1 MMWAIVV
8 VAGLGMAIDP
18 VRLGLAVVMLA
29 RRKPVL
35 NLAAF
40 WLGGVVAGI
49 GIAIGVLL
57 LLRDVAL
64 VAIRNLV
71 AVVGQL
77 RAGTFIFEGPRLMI
91 TIGLLSLVLL
101 AVTMARAKAAARV
114 VAGPATTAGD
124 GTAVLV
130 DEQPPQSRFARLGA
144 RTQAMLDGDSIWPAF
159 VVGLITSFPPYEGVV
174 VLAFIMASG
183 AAIGT
188 QFSAFIIFTLMVL
201 AVIEIPL
208 VCYLV
213 VPQKT
218 EAVMLR
224 IQHWLRT
231 YRQQIAQVILGFTGV
246 VFLTQG
252 LVAL

>member
-1 MMWAIVV
+1 VV

-29 RRKPVL
+29 RRKPML
-35 NLAAF
+35 NLFAF
-40 WLGGVVAGI
+40 WLGGIVAGAS
-49 GIAIGVLL
+49 IAVAVLVFM
-57 LLRDVAL
+57 RDVAL
-64 VAIRNLV
+64 MAIRNLV
-71 AVVGQL
+71 AAVGQL

-91 TIGLLSLVLL
+91 TVGLVSLALL
-101 AVTMARAKAAARV
+101 AVTMARAKAATRV
-114 VAGPATTAGD
+114 VAQQTTLD
-124 GTAVLV
+124 GGNGAVLV
-130 DEQPPQSRFARLGA
+130 EEQRPASRFARLGA

-159 VVGLITSFPPYEGVV
+159 AVGVITSFPPYEGVV

-183 AAIGT
+183 TAITT
-188 QFSAFIIFTLMVL
+188 QFGAFIIFTLMVL

-208 VCYLV
+208 VSYLV
-213 VPQKT
+213 VPEKT

-231 YRQQIAQVILGFTGV
+231 YRAQIAQVILGFTGV

-252 LVAL
+252 ILAL

>member
-1 MMWAIVV
+1 MWAIVV

-29 RRKPVL
+29 RRKPML
-35 NLAAF
+35 NLLAF
-40 WLGGVVAGI
+40 WLGGIVAGMS
-49 GIAIGVLL
+49 IAIAVLVFM
-57 LLRDVAL
+57 RDVAL

-71 AVVGQL
+71 AAVGEL
-77 RAGTFIFEGPRLMI
+77 RAGTFIFEGPRLMV
-91 TIGLLSLVLL
+91 TVGVFSLLVL
-101 AVTMARAKAAARV
+101 AVTMVRAKAATQA
-114 VAGPATTAGD
+114 VAAQATAG
-124 GTAVLV
+124 GGNTAVLV
-130 DEQPPQSRFARLGA
+130 EEQRPQSRFARLGA

-159 VVGLITSFPPYEGVV
+159 AVGLITSFPPYEGVV

-183 AAIGT
+183 AAIST

-208 VCYLV
+208 VSYLM

-218 EAVMLR
+218 ETVMLR
-224 IQHWLRT
+224 IQQWLRT

-252 LVAL
+252 LAAL